1 MPEAAP
7 FSGFPAHEALW
18 RLLSRHGHDIGFQAF
33 KDSHWAGPEPEQMV
47 EVLETLGIQGR
58 AALLQS
64 QDLRFLERPTLVELR
79 EGTWVLLLDFRKRRF
94 QLETPEGVRDLRQEA
109 LAGRISGKALDLS
122 PALPPGATLWARL
135 KPLFLARPECLLQA
149 GAALLMLQGMALV
162 TPAITALVMD
172 RALPDG
178 ARSLL
183 GLVVTGMFLAA
194 VHQVW
199 IGWIQER
206 VLLFF
211 ATRVTVSA
219 ERGFLDHALR
229 CPFPFLHTRP
239 LGELMQ
245 AFGGFAAARELLPT
259 KTVGVFLSG
268 ALGFI
273 QLAVMFALLPGPA
286 LVISLTTALLALMTV
301 AVGRIEA
308 RLQARQVEA
317 AVREH
322 GLLIEL
328 VTGIGT
334 LKGAGVEDK
343 ALARWRGRCRTVLGL
358 ELTRGR
364 INLASGLAMGL
375 ISQALAIGLFTY
387 GGWHLLDG
395 TLKPGK
401 LFAFLQLS
409 TGFTGSFMAVVHT
422 SLTLMILRPQL
433 AKAQEILSQEPDPR
447 PRRPPPAPP
456 VPAELEGVWF
466 RYNASAPWVL
476 QGYDLRVEPGGK
488 ATLAGPS
495 GFGKTTVLRLLAGLY
510 APEKGKV
517 LVGGR
522 EPKDVRHNLL
532 YLPQF
537 VRIFGGSI
545 MDNLRIFSNGA
556 PLEKLMETA
565 GTTGLQALVDTLPMG
580 YRTLLPPGGRNLSGG
595 QRQLIALTG
604 ALASGRPLL
613 LLDEAMANLDAR
625 HAALLRAI
633 LAAGSWTVVAASHAA
648 VQGNRNG
655 PLP

>member
-1 MPEAAP
+1 MAEAV
-7 FSGFPAHEALW
+7 SGFPAIEALW
-18 RLLSRHGHDIGFQAF
+18 RLLGKLGHDIGFQAF
-33 KDSHWAGPEPEQMV
+33 KDSHWAGPESEQMV
-47 EVLETLGIQGR
+47 ETLEALGIQGR
-58 AALLQS
+58 PALLQS
-64 QDLRFLERPTLVELR
+64 RDLRFLVWPTLLELR
-79 EGTWVLLLDFRKRRF
+79 EGTWVLLLGFRKRRF
-94 QLETPEGVRDLRQEA
+94 LLETPEGIRTMRQEF

-135 KPLFLARPECLLQA
+135 KPLFLAQPGCLLQA
-149 GAALLMLQGMALV
+149 GAALLMLQAMALI

-183 GLVVTGMFLAA
+183 GLVVAGMLLAT

-206 VLLFF
+206 VLLFCT
-211 ATRVTVSA
+211 TRVTVAA

-229 CPFPFLHTRP
+229 CPFPFLQTWT

-245 AFGGFAAARELLPT
+245 AFAGFEAARNLLPA

-273 QLAVMFALLPGPA
+273 YLAVMFALLPGA
-286 LVISLTTALLALMTV
+286 TLVIGLTTALLALVTV
-301 AVGRIEA
+301 AAGRIEA
-308 RLQARQVEA
+308 RLRARQVVA
-317 AVREH
+317 AAREQS
-322 GLLIEL
+322 LLIEL
-328 VTGIGT
+328 VAGIST

-343 ALARWRGRCRTVLGL
+343 ALGRWRGLCRAVLRL

-364 INLASGLAMGL
+364 INLGSGLAMGL
-375 ISQALAIGLFTY
+375 VSQALAIGLFTY

-395 TLKPGK
+395 TLRPGR

-409 TGFTGSFMAVVHT
+409 TGFTSSFMAVVHT
-422 SLTLMILRPQL
+422 SLALMILRPQL

-447 PRRPPPAPP
+447 PRQAPPAPP
-456 VPAELEGVWF
+456 VPAALEGVWF
-466 RYNASAPWVL
+466 RYGAAAPWVL
-476 QGYDLRVEPGGK
+476 QRYDLRIEPGRK
-488 ATLAGPS
+488 VTLAGPS
-495 GFGKTTVLRLLAGLY
+495 GSGKTTVLRLLAGLY

-517 LVGGR
+517 LVAGR
-522 EPKDVRHNLL
+522 EPKDVRQNLL

-545 MDNLRIFSNGA
+545 LDNLRIFSNGA

-565 GTTGLQALVDTLPMG
+565 GTTGLRELVDTLPMG
-580 YRTLLPPGGRNLSGG
+580 YRTLLPPGGRTLSGG

-625 HAALLRAI
+625 HAAPLQAI
-633 LAAGSWTVVAASHAA
+633 LAAGPWTVVAANYAT
-648 VQGNRNG
+648 VQPNASG
-655 PLP
+655 PRMGA

>member
-1 MPEAAP
+1 
-7 FSGFPAHEALW
+7 
-18 RLLSRHGHDIGFQAF
+18 
-33 KDSHWAGPEPEQMV
+33 
-47 EVLETLGIQGR
+47 
-58 AALLQS
+58 
-64 QDLRFLERPTLVELR
+64 
-79 EGTWVLLLDFRKRRF
+79 
-94 QLETPEGVRDLRQEA
+94 
-109 LAGRISGKALDLS
+109 
-122 PALPPGATLWARL
+122 
-135 KPLFLARPECLLQA
+135 
-149 GAALLMLQGMALV
+149 
-162 TPAITALVMD
+162 
-172 RALPDG
+172 
-178 ARSLL
+178 
-183 GLVVTGMFLAA
+183 
-194 VHQVW
+194 
-199 IGWIQER
+199 
-206 VLLFF
+206 
-211 ATRVTVSA
+211 
-219 ERGFLDHALR
+219 
-229 CPFPFLHTRP
+229 
-239 LGELMQ
+239 
-245 AFGGFAAARELLPT
+245 
-259 KTVGVFLSG
+259 
-268 ALGFI
+268 
-273 QLAVMFALLPGPA
+273 
-286 LVISLTTALLALMTV
+286 
-301 AVGRIEA
+301 
-308 RLQARQVEA
+308 
-317 AVREH
+317 
-322 GLLIEL
+322 
-328 VTGIGT
+328 
-334 LKGAGVEDK
+334 
-343 ALARWRGRCRTVLGL
+343 
-358 ELTRGR
+358 
-364 INLASGLAMGL
+364 MGL